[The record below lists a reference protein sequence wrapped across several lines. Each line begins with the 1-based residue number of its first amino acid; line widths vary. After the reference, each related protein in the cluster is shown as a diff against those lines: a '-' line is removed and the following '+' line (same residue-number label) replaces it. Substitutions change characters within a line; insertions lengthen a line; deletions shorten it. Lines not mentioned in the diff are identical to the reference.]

1 MKFLILATFFFVS
14 ASAVFAQ
21 GEVKVY
27 RSADIDRMVEM
38 HKVYNSNKG
47 EVYGYRIQII
57 SSTSRDQVM
66 NAKSKFL
73 ARYPS
78 TKCYDIFEQPNFKL
92 RVGNFSSKLKATKFL
107 KELGYDFNQA
117 FIIRDYVD
125 VKEL

>member
-1 MKFLILATFFFVS
+1 MKFLIVSILFFVVASS
-14 ASAVFAQ
+14 AFAQ

-38 HKVYNSNKG
+38 HKVYNANKG

-57 SSTSRDQVM
+57 SSTTRDEVM
-66 NAKSKFL
+66 NAKSRFL
-73 ARYPS
+73 SRYP
-78 TKCYDIFEQPNFKL
+78 TVKCYDIFEQPNFKL

-107 KELGYDFNQA
+107 KELGYDFKQA